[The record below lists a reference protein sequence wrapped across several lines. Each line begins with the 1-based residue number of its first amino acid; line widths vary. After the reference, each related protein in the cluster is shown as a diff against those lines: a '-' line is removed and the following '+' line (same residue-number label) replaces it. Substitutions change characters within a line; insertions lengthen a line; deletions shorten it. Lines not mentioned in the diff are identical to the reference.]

1 MTGNPDPIKLSAE
14 LSAIAIL
21 IHAAIEELNPSAS
34 TEYYDCEA
42 LDCTSGIGIAVTKG
56 WLDSG
61 ATKNE
66 DGSLNGLFLVKL
78 TEAGRSKVSD
88 LMLMAY
94 DPDQIVPG

>member
-1 MTGNPDPIKLSAE
+1 MTENPDPMKLSAE

-21 IHAAIEELNPSAS
+21 IHTAIEDLNPSAS

-78 TEAGRSKVSD
+78 TEAGRAKVKA
-88 LMLMAY
+88 LLALTF
-94 DPDQIVPG
+94 QH